1 MKTFENILETTDPLI
16 MLLLFATAIT
26 LCLSLY
32 ILFAGKKSKD
42 KGKAGKE
49 SEVPIHQMNY
59 IELKI
64 ERKFLADKLKAIDA
78 RLLYI
83 DDMFIPVSKFE
94 KGKIEE
100 IFKLDAIKNNEEKL
114 KSASDLLK
122 LSFDNTSNQALRDSI
137 LSFIE
142 NLK

>member
-1 MKTFENILETTDPLI
+1 MKTFENILESTDPLI
-16 MLLLFATAIT
+16 MLLFFATAIT

-42 KGKAGKE
+42 KGKE